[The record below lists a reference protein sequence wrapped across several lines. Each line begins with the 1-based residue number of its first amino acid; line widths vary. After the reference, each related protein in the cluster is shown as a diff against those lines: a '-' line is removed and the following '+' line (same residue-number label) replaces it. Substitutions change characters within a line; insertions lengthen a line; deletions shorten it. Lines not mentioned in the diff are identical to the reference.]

1 VPRSSPHHATTVNTF
16 MGHGWPSL
24 AACSTPNES
33 VLRNRSRQHHL
44 FSAVMAH
51 KDAPTR
57 ATPNR
62 TLAFYS
68 DRDTVQQD
76 AESKVM
82 LCRVFL
88 PKTMAQLLRL
98 TMGSSFTVVSARR
111 TVVVE
116 PRRVERTQ
124 MRGVRDT
131 GMKESATHG
140 RGDYLTRCRWW
151 TPAHPSG
158 GLPELSTTIG

>member
-1 VPRSSPHHATTVNTF
+1 MPRSSPHHATAVNNF

-24 AACSTPNES
+24 AACPTPNKS
-33 VLRNRSRQHHL
+33 VLRNRSWRHRL

-76 AESKVM
+76 AVSKVM

-88 PKTMAQLLRL
+88 PKTMVHLLGL
-98 TMGSSFTVVSARR
+98 TMGSSFVVVSARR
-111 TVVVE
+111 MVVGE
-116 PRRVERTQ
+116 PRRVKRTQ

-131 GMKESATHG
+131 RMKESATHG
-140 RGDYLTRCRWW
+140 RGDYLTRRQW
-151 TPAHPSG
+151 
-158 GLPELSTTIG
+158 